1 MCAVEVDHPKSFW
14 FWFFSFCNLASCGVQ
29 REASNGLKMLNIW
42 RLIIRSSVN
51 PFLHPFSCW
60 DWRKPDN
67 GRYVAEQCK
76 PCNSLIACSE
86 NKSPTFFYQ
95 MDALVRSSPRN
106 LFGGSNL
113 DPSAFMEHWWP
124 LLANTLIQPQKP
136 NKDWARLEELLTTWH
151 FLAKRSSLLHPHLPI
166 LIKRQGKLSTGE
178 VRIITTFYICPPLK
192 TQFGECQFPKFLWS
206 SCKKAFLNTGIVPY
220 KASSLAGH

>member
-1 MCAVEVDHPKSFW
+1 MGGMLLS
-14 FWFFSFCNLASCGVQ
+14 NASPATLWSHVQ
-29 REASNGLKMLNIW
+29 RTKAQ
-42 RLIIRSSVN
+42 
-51 PFLHPFSCW
+51 PFFH
-60 DWRKPDN
+60 
-67 GRYVAEQCK
+67 
-76 PCNSLIACSE
+76 
-86 NKSPTFFYQ
+86 Q

-151 FLAKRSSLLHPHLPI
+151 FPAKRSSLLHPHLPI

-178 VRIITTFYICPPLK
+178 VRVNTTLYICPPPK
-192 TQFGECQFPKFLWS
+192 TQFGECQLQKFLWS

-220 KASSLAGH
+220 KASSLASFWK